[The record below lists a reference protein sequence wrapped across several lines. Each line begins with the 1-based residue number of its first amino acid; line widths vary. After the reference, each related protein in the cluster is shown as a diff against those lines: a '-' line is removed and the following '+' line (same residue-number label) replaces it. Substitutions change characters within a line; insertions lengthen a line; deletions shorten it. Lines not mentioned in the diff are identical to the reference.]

1 MKAAI
6 RQTIW
11 AVLGAALAAAPLA
24 AGAFGTV
31 GVHESRDFRRL
42 IARGER
48 PEIAACMAAAME
60 YVRTDKQYD
69 SLRWNEDDTDAAH
82 MRENLEGESLVRRVR
97 FTGELRVRN
106 HSPFETWRTAEV
118 FCEQRD
124 EQAPQVRVTAVER

>member
-1 MKAAI
+1 MKLAM
-6 RQTIW
+6 RQIAG
-11 AVLGAALAAAPLA
+11 AVLSAALAGVPLA
-24 AGAFGTV
+24 AGAFGV
-31 GVHESRDFRRL
+31 AGVHESRDFRRL

-60 YVRTDKQYD
+60 YIHTDKQYD
-69 SLRWNEDDTDAAH
+69 SLRWNDGDSDAAH
-82 MRENLEGESLVRRVR
+82 MREKLEGASLVRRVR

-124 EQAPQVRVTAVER
+124 EQAPQVRVTAVDR